1 MLLYEDHFFP
11 KNHSGYQPS
20 PFGKVCDFLQSD
32 VFSMVAGVVEAGTG
46 MPLGGVVGSPPA

>member
-1 MLLYEDHFFP
+1 VLLYEDHFFP